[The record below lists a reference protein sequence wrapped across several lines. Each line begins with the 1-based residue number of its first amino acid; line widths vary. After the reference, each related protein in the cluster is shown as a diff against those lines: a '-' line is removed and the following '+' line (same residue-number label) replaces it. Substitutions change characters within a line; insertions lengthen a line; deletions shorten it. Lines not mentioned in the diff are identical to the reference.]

1 MATLPNKNEGL
12 IDGMPRDKR
21 GNWQPEGGTKPANP
35 VFAWPPK
42 PVEVAKWLYHYLF
55 PWNLFYMVLAT
66 LTWLYFQPDLSRTT
80 TFRADW
86 IIEIF
91 IRNQILLIV
100 FVSIWHIRLWG
111 RKSQGLQY
119 KYTSEWLATKKRQFL
134 WGNQLYDNIFW
145 SCVSGGIT
153 WMALRSADV
162 LGLCQWGD
170 PLCTTVAAACLLCI
184 SALSRTAMAAV
195 PLLLGP
201 STPTLAVPLQG
212 WALSASQ
219 KYQCRPLVWLGHAPR
234 RAYPLLQLHPHSL
247 DCPLASHSH
256 AHECTA
262 CLVNTCPRPR
272 RV

>member
-1 MATLPNKNEGL
+1 MATLPNENEGL

-35 VFAWPPK
+35 VFAWPPT

-55 PWNLFYMVLAT
+55 PWNLFYIVLAT

-80 TFRADW
+80 TFRVDW

-91 IRNQILLIV
+91 IRNQIMLIV

-153 WMALRSADV
+153 WTAYEV
-162 LGLCQWGD
+162 LMFWAYANGVIPYVQ
-170 PLCTTVAAACLLCI
+170 PLAANLLCV
-184 SALSRTAMAAV
+184 SALSGTAMAAV
-195 PLLLGP
+195 PLLLGSSSP
-201 STPTLAVPLQG
+201 ALAAALQG

-234 RAYPLLQLHPHSL
+234 
-247 DCPLASHSH
+247 
-256 AHECTA
+256 
-262 CLVNTCPRPR
+262 
-272 RV
+272 